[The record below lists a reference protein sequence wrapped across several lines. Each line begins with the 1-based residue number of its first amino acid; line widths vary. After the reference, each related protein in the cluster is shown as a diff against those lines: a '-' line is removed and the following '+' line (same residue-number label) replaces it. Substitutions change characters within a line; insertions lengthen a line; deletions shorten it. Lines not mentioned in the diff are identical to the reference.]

1 MKPLDQ
7 IVTKLNALADLNILD
22 NSRQR
27 QYIDARA
34 VFCVIAYR
42 YVGLTLSQV
51 AQYFKDRGKNSD
63 HATILHAVKNYEIYS
78 KYNPKLNLWL
88 SDIICNT
95 DLKVTSKKEI
105 MIHKITQ
112 MNENNIDLLEKPIE
126 IIYSKNI
133 KENQETNEN

>member
-7 IVTKLNALADLNILD
+7 IVTKLNALAGLDILD

-34 VFCVIAYR
+34 VFCVIAYK

-51 AQYFKDRGKNSD
+51 AQYFKDRGKSSD

-78 KYNPKLNLWL
+78 KYNSKLNLWL

-133 KENQETNEN
+133 KENQEANEN